1 MIFNPLN
8 RFEMKKNIFSAVLLL
23 LFFCSCGLS
32 TANNQVEEA
41 GETKKEV
48 KAQQS
53 GPRVLISTTQGDITI
68 ELYNETPL
76 HRDNFLKLVEEGFY
90 DGTLFH
96 RVIKDFM
103 IQGGDPH
110 SRDAEPGERL
120 GVGGPGYTIPAEFVQ
135 GKFHHKGAI
144 AAARQGDQVNPR
156 KESSGSQFYIVQGR
170 IVPSQELDA
179 IEQRTGKTFSN
190 EQRLAYTTEGGV
202 PHLDDEYTVFGRV
215 ISGMEV
221 VDRIAAMRTDG
232 ANRPVED
239 VSVTMTIIRQ

>member
-1 MIFNPLN
+1 
-8 RFEMKKNIFSAVLLL
+8 MKKNVFFTALLL
-23 LFFCSCGLS
+23 GFFCSCGLS
-32 TANNQVEEA
+32 TANNQGEEIH
-41 GETKKEV
+41 ETENR
-48 KAQQS
+48 Q
-53 GPRVLISTTQGDITI
+53 RVLLSTSHGDITI

-76 HRDNFLKLVEEGFY
+76 HRDNFLKLAEEGFY

-135 GKFHHKGAI
+135 GKFHHKGAV
-144 AAARQGDQVNPR
+144 AAARQGDQANPR

-170 IVPSQELDA
+170 IVPSQELDM
-179 IEQRTGKTFSN
+179 IEQRAGKAFSN

-215 ISGMEV
+215 IKGMEV
-221 VDRIAAMRTDG
+221 IDRIASLQTDG
-232 ANRPVED
+232 ANRPLED
-239 VSVTMTIIRQ
+239 VSVTMTIVQ